1 MERIQP
7 AALARYLHVFVSLCE
22 PSFFPLPPDIASA
35 KSAATMADPR
45 IIHIELDETTIL
57 WRNADIEQERRIAIF
72 DLIEENLFK
81 PCRAAEA
88 GHLGPYRLKLA
99 VEDGR
104 LSLDLADEN
113 GGQLETLI
121 LGLGRFRRPIR
132 EYFAICDSYYQAIRK
147 ASAAE
152 IETIDMARRGVH
164 NEAAEMLLERLEGKV
179 ETDFATARRLF
190 TLICV
195 LHIRG

>member
-1 MERIQP
+1 M
-7 AALARYLHVFVSLCE
+7 SN
-22 PSFFPLPPDIASA
+22 
-35 KSAATMADPR
+35 PR
-45 IIHIELDETTIL
+45 IIHIELDEATIL

-72 DLIEENLFK
+72 DLIEDNTFK
-81 PCRAAEA
+81 PLRSHAAGRE
-88 GHLGPYRLKLA
+88 GPYRLKLS
-99 VEDGR
+99 VQDGR
-104 LSLDLADEN
+104 LSLEISDEQ
-113 GGQLETLI
+113 GELLETLI

-147 ASAAE
+147 ASAQE

-164 NEAAEMLLERLEGKV
+164 NEASEMLLERLDGKV

-195 LHIRG
+195 LHIKG

>member
-1 MERIQP
+1 
-7 AALARYLHVFVSLCE
+7 
-22 PSFFPLPPDIASA
+22 
-35 KSAATMADPR
+35 MADPR
-45 IIHIELDETTIL
+45 ISHIELDEATII

-72 DLIEENLFK
+72 DLIEENTFR
-81 PCRAAEA
+81 PVRSFDA
-88 GHLGPYRLKLA
+88 GHEGPYRLRLS

-104 LSLDLADEN
+104 LALEIADK
-113 GGQLETLI
+113 GGAPLESII

-132 EYFAICDSYYQAIRK
+132 DYFAICDSYYQAIRR
-147 ASAAE
+147 ATAQE
-152 IETIDMARRGVH
+152 IETIDMARRGIH
-164 NEAAEMLLERLEGKV
+164 NDAAEMLLERLDGKV

>member
-1 MERIQP
+1 
-7 AALARYLHVFVSLCE
+7 
-22 PSFFPLPPDIASA
+22 
-35 KSAATMADPR
+35 MADPR
-45 IIHIELDETTIL
+45 IIHIELDEATIL

-72 DLIEENLFK
+72 DLIEENRFR
-81 PCRAAEA
+81 PVRAAEA
-88 GHLGPYRLKLA
+88 GHEGPYRLRLA
-99 VEDGR
+99 VDDGR
-104 LSLDLADEN
+104 LSLAIADEQ
-113 GGQLETLI
+113 GAPLETVI

-164 NEAAEMLLERLEGKV
+164 NEAAEMLLERLEGKI